1 MADKTKFPKY
11 SLLERSGVKPGEKV
25 EQNATPQDLRDG
37 NYKPRLTIY
46 ARPAAGTMSRVLK
59 IEFSAPKLLFG
70 NNFEEMADSDFDEL
84 INRLQAKLKEMG
96 VWVYAKV
103 LEATIPTGIHY
114 SKNFVLA
121 SGTSTSM
128 IISELAKANVSK
140 RLDSNKV
147 KFRNEGHYL
156 SWHTNSFEVVF
167 YDKVKDLDQS
177 KKSEKRAI
185 EKDNS
190 LQLPLFEVFREKR
203 FEVLRFEVRLNR
215 RKLKLIAEKA
225 GLKTGFTF
233 RELFSSDVSLAVLRH
248 FWQEYTQGLELA
260 IPETIKND
268 LDTFRELTRM
278 NTHLKGNRLMQCYL
292 AMKLIGA
299 NGHRAFRQAYE
310 STKGTNWTRLNKDIK
325 SLKLPPAIYRPY
337 KEISA
342 GLEQYKP
349 VKFADYPQLE
359 LNNDNKRYEQNEQ
372 RKSPSPYDYD

>member
-1 MADKTKFPKY
+1 MADKSKFPKY
-11 SLLERSGVKPGEKV
+11 SLLERSGVRPGEKV
-25 EQNATPQDLRDG
+25 EQNPTPQELREG

-70 NNFEEMADSDFDEL
+70 NNFEELVDSDFDEL
-84 INRLQAKLKEMG
+84 ITHLQAKLKEMG
-96 VWVYAKV
+96 VWVYTQV
-103 LEATIPTGIHY
+103 LESTIPTGIHY
-114 SKNFVLA
+114 SKNFILA
-121 SGTSTSM
+121 NGTSTSM

-147 KFRNEGHYL
+147 RFRNEGHYL

-167 YDKVKDLDQS
+167 YDKVKDLEQS

-190 LQLPLFEVFREKR
+190 LQMPLFEVFKKKR

-215 RKLKLIAEKA
+215 RKLKLVAEKV
-225 GLKTGFTF
+225 GLKTGFSF
-233 RELFSSDVSLAVLRH
+233 RELFSSDTSLAVLRY

-268 LDTFRELTRM
+268 LDTFRELSKL
-278 NTHLKGNRLMQCYL
+278 NPHIKGNRLLQCYL

-299 NGHRAFRQAYE
+299 NGYRTFRQAYE

-325 SLKLPPAIYRPY
+325 SLVLPPTIYRPY
-337 KEISA
+337 KEISS
-342 GLEQYKP
+342 GLQEYKP
-349 VKFADYPQLE
+349 VKFADYPESE
-359 LNNDNKRYEQNEQ
+359 LNNDNERYKQNDQ
-372 RKSPSPYDYD
+372 RQPISAYDYD